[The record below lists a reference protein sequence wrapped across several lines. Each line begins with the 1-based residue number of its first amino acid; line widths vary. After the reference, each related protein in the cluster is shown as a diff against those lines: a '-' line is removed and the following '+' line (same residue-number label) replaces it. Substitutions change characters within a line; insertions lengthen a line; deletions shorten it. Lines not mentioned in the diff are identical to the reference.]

1 MLTTCSPRGTSRD
14 DARVPAPPRAPRGR
28 AAPPCAGTR
37 KLPVRSASP
46 LVRFGA
52 VTKATMTMGTHRV
65 SAAAVQPHKQE
76 KPSVGPLHRTPPLVA
91 QALPTRRL
99 LGATQQRAW
108 LQGVLAQLRE
118 VWRAETGRW
127 IPAAAEGTFDHVR
140 PRTLTAHDT
149 RAARQSW
156 GGTASGRPSRS
167 ARGQGARGRE
177 AP

>member
-1 MLTTCSPRGTSRD
+1 MTLECPRHRERPV
-14 DARVPAPPRAPRGR
+14 AVPP
-28 AAPPCAGTR
+28 
-37 KLPVRSASP
+37 LPVPERGSSQSALRP
-46 LVRFGA
+46 LLFGLVRS
-52 VTKATMTMGTHRV
+52 TKATMTMGTHRV

-99 LGATQQRAW
+99 LGARQQRAW